1 METQKHT
8 PLPWEIDTTHNDQ
21 REGYTVWAGSEIVC
35 DVVNDQHDQARTN
48 AEFVVRACNAH
59 DDLLAA
65 LELADAT
72 LKRFEYGEKP
82 YQTDD
87 EGEQIYAQIAAAI
100 AKATE

>member
-1 METQKHT
+1 MKHHKTQ
-8 PLPWEIDTTHNDQ
+8 PASDIQYTT
-21 REGYTVWAGSEIVC
+21 Y
-35 DVVNDQHDQARTN
+35 
-48 AEFVVRACNAH
+48 

-100 AKATE
+100 TKATTETKGGTI